1 MATASDWYRDGL
13 EHADIY
19 RAEPRALRALEEID
33 SNNPELAKVMS
44 RWTWIFD
51 EDMNP
56 YEVGVLEYIAD
67 LDEKVPEFVPRIV
80 ELPWISDGI
89 DRWESGAVSDLY
101 YTSIHYDLD
110 FAVELATAPW
120 VVDGVTFLE
129 VLFGIGPLSKMSGEH
144 EHGFSDV
151 RDGRDWTISDLPHGP
166 ELARQIMSLID
177 YPPKDIDLYLVSAL
191 NTIRRSY
198 PDGFE
203 RLLTEPWFVDGLDEE
218 ERIYLIA
225 ASGTG
230 QRDQQLFELYTI
242 ESATIALP
250 HTGDV
255 KLWAVQYGPFPSGQD
270 ILAQMEEAV
279 RGSEQFWELPF
290 PIDNVILYL
299 EDAQECHLKG
309 RPECRGKN
317 IGRLMFLI
325 TYEGKVSSGTVN
337 HEVAHYYFYAGP
349 SWFTE
354 GGARFVEVYLANDGD
369 VPEIQP
375 SEYCAEQGLDNL
387 QALNDIGGGPLWDS
401 CRYPMGLHFL
411 VALRETMGEEAW
423 LSALRAFYLEFGYEG
438 LHVSTADSPEDEE
451 VYRVFIEHTPPELVD
466 EVRDIFRRLH
476 GGPFAFS
483 ETEVSL
489 TPEEMAS
496 ARLSE
501 IIPWFVNP
509 PDSDHVE
516 AVAALTYI
524 WLRDADL
531 GDTVARLPWLAD
543 SVDATELLITRS
555 LRSLVS
561 DDIDIA
567 SMVASVAWLAD
578 EVTLDEYLATKALT
592 SLVDT
597 DLQLAE
603 STVGLTWFGDDITID
618 EAQAIKAL
626 GVISSADVE
635 LAKRILSSPRFADD
649 ITRVESGALH
659 ALGEI
664 ARHDPELALYWG
676 ESAINETGDLGLHVL
691 RSIFDFVSL
700 ESDSWNRLTGQPWY
714 ADGLDDE
721 ETAFVTVL
729 GRMATNHPQ
738 LYQDLL
744 QAHFTQA
751 STVSLPLAGEVNI
764 WVFQSTPFPANDNV
778 VTAIE
783 DTVRI
788 AEGFMG
794 VPFPTRD
801 VILLI
806 GEHLRGNHLGSFMI
820 LPRFGAGDVRSV
832 PHETAH
838 YYFGHS
844 IRGPAW
850 FLEGGA
856 EFIEA
861 LVNDRNGTESLGDR
875 RIRLRNGA
883 YAHCTDVLAIDN
895 IWHLNHFDGNDGSCE
910 YYMGEYFLLNVYET
924 IGPEAMAAA
933 LRELSMTLLKSDSKF
948 LPSGHISDHGWE
960 GEIYYALLK
969 HTAADRQEE
978 FRKLYLRLHGGPFA
992 FPETEVSNEPD

>member
-1 MATASDWYRDGL
+1 MGLTLRLRIGVLTIGIIGGLLVLLMVAAVACEDPEPEFAREPTASSLEPTTAATHAPTTPTLTPTNTPTVMPFRSPTSEPTSTPSPTPTPTPTPQPTSTPSPAPTATPTPTPTNTPVPSLVELATASGWYRDGL
-13 EHADIY
+13 DHADIY

-44 RWTWIFD
+44 RWAWIFD

-56 YEVGVLEYIAD
+56 YEVSILEYIAD

-89 DRWESGAVSDLY
+89 DRWESSAVSDLY
-101 YTSIHYDLD
+101 GTAIRYDLD

-129 VLFGIGPLSKMSGEH
+129 VLFGIGPLSTMSGEH

-151 RDGRDWTISDLPHGP
+151 RDGSGWTTSDLPHGP

-177 YPPKDIDLYLVSAL
+177 YPPMDIDLYLVSAL

-230 QRDQQLFELYTI
+230 QWDQQLFEPYTVA
-242 ESATIALP
+242 SATIALP
-250 HTGDV
+250 HSGNVD
-255 KLWAVQYGPFPSGQD
+255 LWAVQYGPFPSGQD

-290 PIDNVILYL
+290 PIDDVILYL
-299 EDAQECHLKG
+299 EDTEECHLKG
-309 RPECRGKN
+309 RLECRGKH

-325 TYEGKVSSGTVN
+325 TNEGKVSSGTVN
-337 HEVAHYYFYAGP
+337 HEVAHYYFKAGP
-349 SWFTE
+349 SWFNE
-354 GGARFVEVYLANDGD
+354 GGATFVALYLANDGD

-438 LHVSTADSPEDEE
+438 LHVNTADSPEDEE

-483 ETEVSL
+483 ETEVSP

-501 IIPWFVNP
+501 IIPWFGNP

-531 GDTVARLPWLAD
+531 GDTVARLLWLAD

-555 LRSLVS
+555 LRRLDFLTTQNSNNGVS
-561 DDIDIA
+561 C
-567 SMVASVAWLAD
+567 
-578 EVTLDEYLATKALT
+578 
-592 SLVDT
+592 
-597 DLQLAE
+597 
-603 STVGLTWFGDDITID
+603 
-618 EAQAIKAL
+618 
-626 GVISSADVE
+626 
-635 LAKRILSSPRFADD
+635 
-649 ITRVESGALH
+649 
-659 ALGEI
+659 
-664 ARHDPELALYWG
+664 
-676 ESAINETGDLGLHVL
+676 
-691 RSIFDFVSL
+691 
-700 ESDSWNRLTGQPWY
+700 
-714 ADGLDDE
+714 
-721 ETAFVTVL
+721 
-729 GRMATNHPQ
+729 
-738 LYQDLL
+738 LL
-744 QAHFTQA
+744 
-751 STVSLPLAGEVNI
+751 
-764 WVFQSTPFPANDNV
+764 
-778 VTAIE
+778 
-783 DTVRI
+783 TVR
-788 AEGFMG
+788 
-794 VPFPTRD
+794 
-801 VILLI
+801 
-806 GEHLRGNHLGSFMI
+806 
-820 LPRFGAGDVRSV
+820 
-832 PHETAH
+832 
-838 YYFGHS
+838 
-844 IRGPAW
+844 
-850 FLEGGA
+850 
-856 EFIEA
+856 
-861 LVNDRNGTESLGDR
+861 
-875 RIRLRNGA
+875 
-883 YAHCTDVLAIDN
+883 
-895 IWHLNHFDGNDGSCE
+895 
-910 YYMGEYFLLNVYET
+910 
-924 IGPEAMAAA
+924 
-933 LRELSMTLLKSDSKF
+933 LSTTSTC
-948 LPSGHISDHGWE
+948 H
-960 GEIYYALLK
+960 
-969 HTAADRQEE
+969 
-978 FRKLYLRLHGGPFA
+978 
-992 FPETEVSNEPD
+992 